1 MSVTKPG
8 NMRFFGLRKTG
19 GAGISS
25 IFPSRLNTQ
34 QKAAAADLSIRAE
47 AR

>member
-25 IFPSRLNTQ
+25 IFPSNAQ
-34 QKAAAADLSIRAE
+34 QKAAAADLSILAE

>member
-1 MSVTKPG
+1 MGVTKPG
-8 NMRFFGLRKTG
+8 NMRFLGLSTTG

-25 IFPSRLNTQ
+25 IFPSNTQ
-34 QKAAAADLSIRAE
+34 QKAAAVDLSILAE